1 MKREN
6 GRGSVSIE
14 QCTPETRSGPE
25 VQTSTHTHWSSSIHT
40 ILQFGVHGWRH
51 EKPKKEKSEGVK
63 LQDNT
68 ATEETARV
76 QPDGATFE
84 DDDEESKRIK
94 GVCVCVRSCVFKKE
108 RG

>member
-1 MKREN
+1 M
-6 GRGSVSIE
+6 
-14 QCTPETRSGPE
+14 
-25 VQTSTHTHWSSSIHT
+25 
-40 ILQFGVHGWRH
+40 
-51 EKPKKEKSEGVK
+51 K